1 MHAELMAAIAV
12 ILALMLACALAALRA
27 YDEREQQTERL
38 LWELY
43 GERPDRGRVIPSEL
57 TQRLEIQLGKRDML
71 VSQPPQR

>member
-12 ILALMLACALAALRA
+12 ILALMLACTLAALRA
-27 YDEREQQTERL
+27 LDEREKRTERL

-57 TQRLEIQLGKRDML
+57 TQRLEIQLGKRAFIT
-71 VSQPPQR
+71 PPAPQR